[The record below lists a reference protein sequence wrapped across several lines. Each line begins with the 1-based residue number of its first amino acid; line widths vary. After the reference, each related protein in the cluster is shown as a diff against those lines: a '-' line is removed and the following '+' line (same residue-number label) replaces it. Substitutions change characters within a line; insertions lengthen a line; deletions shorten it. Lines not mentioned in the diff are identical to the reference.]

1 MLEICT
7 CHYNEDLTWLENCG
21 YPVNIIHKEG
31 GTPIDNPTF
40 TIPNIGAEAS
50 AYLKFIIERYDTLP
64 DHTVFLHGH
73 ETSYH
78 QCGDRPMLDMIKTAN
93 IEKYN
98 FIHLNNSWRC
108 CSLFTQLQ
116 MFIEKLKSLQ
126 IFLSRDKFITCCGA
140 QFIVSRSCIQQ
151 HTKEY
156 YENLFKNIITQNEAV
171 MMEHMWHFIFT
182 GKDSVFPH
190 DDDFNPP
197 IKEILYSTASFCP
210 LSIKDVKLCYVG
222 NQKPIISTDYIHIN
236 SKELYDY
243 YNIRG
248 VLFFCFTDDFIP
260 FKVDDTKIFKFLYN
274 NQLHDFLQHYK
285 NSVKMFEDVIQML
298 D

>member
-64 DHTVFLHGH
+64 EHTAFLHGH
-73 ETSYH
+73 ETAYH

-93 IEKYN
+93 IEKYD
-98 FIHLNNSWRC
+98 FIHLNNTWLYSSAIKQFYTSKEILE
-108 CSLFTQLQ
+108 SLCIYPPEYFS
-116 MFIEKLKSLQ
+116 I
-126 IFLSRDKFITCCGA
+126 CPCA
-140 QFIVSRSCIQQ
+140 QFIVSKDFIKRNS
-151 HTKEY
+151 KEY
-156 YENLFKNIITQNEAV
+156 YEFFFKTIITKEDATMIEYIWQY
-171 MMEHMWHFIFT
+171 IFT
-182 GKDSVFPH
+182 GKFSVLPR

-197 IKEILYSTASFCP
+197 IKEIGYADFAFRKED
-210 LSIKDVKLCYVG
+210 IRFGYVG
-222 NQKPIISTDYIHIN
+222 KIVPISQQHDIIHVN

-243 YNIRG
+243 YCKLG
-248 VLFFCFTDDFIP
+248 TVFFIYHGDVCEY
-260 FKVDDTKIFKFLYN
+260 DTEKNVFCIHSS
-274 NQLHDFLQHYK
+274 QLHQFISEYTQYII
-285 NSVKMFEDVIQML
+285 NINKMLE
-298 D
+298 